1 VAAGHSINPAR
12 WQAALDELLGRI
24 AGRFTRVEPRRRA
37 GAFVRGLLADLP
49 HKNWTIN
56 PVPCARIIW
65 PVTPPRAPERDRA
78 LRGHRKWRDTSSG
91 WLIVRR
97 PSSRASGMFGLE
109 RLCHGAA
116 AAEAGRDGG
125 ERRHHEHGC

>member
-1 VAAGHSINPAR
+1 AFHRSKPEASACEARTRPTIATRTAARATQTLPLTPR
-12 WQAALDELLGRI
+12 LRGR
-24 AGRFTRVEPRRRA
+24 GGGSPEGRRRLPPPP
-37 GAFVRGLLADLP
+37 GPRGVVTL
-49 HKNWTIN
+49 TIS

-116 AAEAGRDGG
+116 AAEAG
-125 ERRHHEHGC
+125 